1 MDGCRFACCAGSLH
15 SFGES
20 VGCVRGSSSA
30 YSGDKLEGLCVGGG
44 VNDPQYKAFKRAYY
58 DARGHL
64 SRELWREAAVI
75 ESELAPMEQEFA
87 LSHGSPPSP
96 SDWERAPE
104 LLQQVAWPLGSP

>member
-1 MDGCRFACCAGSLH
+1 MRRHAVPSLQAK
-15 SFGES
+15 
-20 VGCVRGSSSA
+20 RR
-30 YSGDKLEGLCVGGG
+30 
-44 VNDPQYKAFKRAYY
+44 NDPQYKAFKRAYY

-75 ESELAPMEQEFA
+75 ESELAPMEQAFA
-87 LSHGSPPSP
+87 LAHGSPPSP